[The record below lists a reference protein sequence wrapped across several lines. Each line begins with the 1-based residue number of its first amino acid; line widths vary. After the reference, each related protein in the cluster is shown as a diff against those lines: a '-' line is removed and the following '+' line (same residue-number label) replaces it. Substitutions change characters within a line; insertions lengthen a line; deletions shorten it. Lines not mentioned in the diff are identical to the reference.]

1 MNRESFPT
9 TCLDMALWLASQG
22 CSVFP
27 LEPRSKRPFAS
38 ILPDH
43 SWKEFQSRRATPDEI
58 KRWFEVAPDANLA
71 LVCGSISGVVVIDV
85 DGEKGKEWFKEHAPV
100 KPNVFQFTSSK
111 HKFHAFY
118 KHPGPDVRVSPSVA
132 VVEEIDVRGD
142 GSYVVIAPSI
152 HPSGAQYSLRAGTGF
167 TGFDNLIPVPDF
179 PLERERPQTTPAA
192 LDSDVEAGAR
202 NSTLTSVCGR
212 MYAKGLT
219 VDEVV
224 TYAHAWN
231 SAHCN
236 PPLTDR
242 EVDTIARSMSRTHGS
257 NNPEMLNAGG
267 VENWVKAASGE
278 FSVADIYRDLNL
290 KVASDK
296 EKVRSTLAELERIG
310 VIEKF
315 GSKAGVYRKKDR
327 KLDIINL
334 DEVQSEPLRM
344 WLPFKLD
351 ECCDIRTGNVVV
363 VAGETNSGK
372 TGLLFNLMAMNRDR
386 RWNYLS
392 SEMTADEIKQRVAPF
407 GSVEEW
413 KGIAQFVQRSRDYH
427 DAIDP
432 DGFNIVD
439 FLEVYED
446 FSKVGANIKK
456 IFDRLRNGVV
466 FIALQKKKGELFGRG
481 GEFTLEKA
489 RLGISLFTHGRLP
502 NGIFGSAKITKCKNY
517 KPGMNP
523 EGKECFYKLAQG
535 YYYDTSPEPTVPT
548 FDGRLRFWDEHKRK
562 QIITDIEAYCQRLD
576 DEQHGIAQGPVNYYE
591 V

>member
-1 MNRESFPT
+1 MNREAFPT
-9 TCLDMALWLASQG
+9 TCLEMALWLESQG

-43 SWKEFQSRRATPDEI
+43 SWKEFQSRRATPSEI
-58 KRWFEVAPDANLA
+58 KRWFEIAPDANLA

-85 DGEKGKEWFKEHAPV
+85 DGEKGQAWFKEHAPV
-100 KPNVFQFTSSK
+100 KPNLFQFTSSK
-111 HKFHAFY
+111 HKFHAIY
-118 KHPGPDVRVSPSVA
+118 RHPGQDVRVAPSVA
-132 VVEEIDVRGD
+132 VVDEIDVRGD
-142 GSYVVIAPSI
+142 GSYIVVAPSI
-152 HPSGAQYSLRAGTGF
+152 HPSGAQYSLRAGDGF
-167 TGFDNLIPVPDF
+167 AGFSSLVPVPDF
-179 PLERERPQTTPAA
+179 PLERERPQTPPAA

-219 VDEVV
+219 VEEVV

-231 SAHCN
+231 MQHCN
-236 PPLTDR
+236 PPLHDR
-242 EVDTIARSMSRTHGS
+242 EVDTIARSMSRTHGAK
-257 NNPEMLNAGG
+257 NPEALNAGG
-267 VENWVKAASGE
+267 VENWVRSTSGE

-296 EKVRSTLAELERIG
+296 EKVRATLSELERIG

-315 GSKAGVYRKKDR
+315 GSKAGAYRKKDR

-334 DEVQSEPLRM
+334 DEVQSEPIKM

-351 ECCDIRTGNVVV
+351 EYCNVRPGNVVV

-372 TGLLFNLMAMNRDR
+372 TGFLFNLMAMNRQYK
-386 RWNYLS
+386 WNYLS
-392 SEMTADEIKQRVAPF
+392 SEMTADEIKQRIKPF
-407 GSVEEW
+407 GSVEDW
-413 KGIAQFVQRSRDYH
+413 KDTAQFVQRSRDYH

-432 DGFNIVD
+432 DGMNIVD

-446 FSKVGANIKK
+446 FSRVGTHIKQ

-466 FIALQKKKGELFGRG
+466 FIAVQKKKGEIFGRG

-523 EGKECFYKLAQG
+523 EGKECFYRMLQG
-535 YYYDTSPEPTVPT
+535 YYYDTSPAGDIPLL
-548 FDGRLRFWDEHKRK
+548 DGRLRYWDEHKRK
-562 QIITDIEAYCQRLD
+562 KMIGDIELHCQRLD
-576 DEQHGIAQGPVNYYE
+576 DENNGFGTVDYYGGF
-591 V
+591 